1 MTLLATPFIFI
12 LEVRANEIRQ
22 EEEIKNVEERN
33 SLSLSSDDMT
43 INAESLKEL
52 TEKLLELRRNYRKVE
67 GYKVNTIKSITF
79 LYNSSKQW
87 DFNFKI
93 KCHLPTPPRK

>member
-52 TEKLLELRRNYRKVE
+52 TEKLLELKRN
-67 GYKVNTIKSITF
+67 
-79 LYNSSKQW
+79 
-87 DFNFKI
+87 
-93 KCHLPTPPRK
+93 